1 MALPMMQTPT
11 YELTIPST
19 KKKVKFRPFLV
30 KEQKALMIAQH
41 SEEPQVMIDTLKDI
55 IKSCVSNVDVDKLA
69 IFDLEYIFLQLR
81 AKSIGETAEVVYSC
95 LQCND
100 PKGKVTLN
108 IDVSDISVEF
118 HPNHENTIELFDEV
132 GVKMK
137 YPGLDFLGSIDE
149 LDLNNPTD
157 ALKIISNCIEYIYDG
172 DKIYDT
178 KDQTPEEIN
187 HFLENLTFAQL
198 DKIKKFFETLPKL
211 KKKIEFDCPVCKY
224 HHNYMIQGI
233 NNFF

>member
-1 MALPMMQTPT
+1 MALPIMQTPT

-41 SEEPQVMIDTLKDI
+41 SEDQRVMIDTLKDI
-55 IKSCVSNVDVDKLA
+55 IKSCVSNVDVDRLA

-81 AKSIGETAEVVYSC
+81 AKSIGEIAEIVYSC

-100 PKGKVTLN
+100 PNGKVALS
-108 IDVSDISVEF
+108 IDVSDIQVEF
-118 HPNHENTIELFDEV
+118 HPEHSDTIELFDEV

-137 YPGLDFLGSIDE
+137 YPGLDFLGSVEE

-157 ALKIISNCIEYIYDG
+157 ALKVIYNCIEYIYDD
-172 DKIYDT
+172 DKIYDV
-178 KDQTPEEIN
+178 KDQTPEEMN
-187 HFLENLTFAQL
+187 EFLENLTIDQL
-198 DKIKKFFETLPKL
+198 ENIKKFFKTIPKL
-211 KKKIEFDCPVCKY
+211 KKNIQFDCPVCKY